1 MAAVLARAPPR
12 PARGAAKGAT
22 VELEQG
28 MLDELL
34 LVCTFVGTRKV
45 NDDESDVKS
54 FVRGEDCVAWLQDL
68 QRALRRDDG
77 DARAVR
83 TTVGAWDVLRSKLLP
98 LAEQSGN
105 DLVATRTLCKIF
117 VLLTMPLSDKCHQA
131 LAARPDPV
139 KDKMRNGEAL
149 KKRQLLREAA
159 ERQARQLI
167 EARLAFAERPDPEP
181 GPGEVL
187 VRIRAVSLNFR
198 DLLMV
203 QGQYNP
209 RQKLPI
215 IPAADA
221 AGEVAGEDDEVQS
234 AAPHEINFLL

>member
-1 MAAVLARAPPR
+1 
-12 PARGAAKGAT
+12 
-22 VELEQG
+22 

-45 NDDESDVKS
+45 NDDESDVES

-68 QRALRRDDG
+68 QRALSGGTTG

-117 VLLTMPLSDKCHQA
+117 VLLTMPLSEKCHQA

-139 KDKMRNGEAL
+139 KDKTRAAEAL
-149 KKRQLLREAA
+149 KKRQLLG
-159 ERQARQLI
+159 
-167 EARLAFAERPDPEP
+167 RPRN
-181 GPGEVL
+181 G
-187 VRIRAVSLNFR
+187 R
-198 DLLMV
+198 
-203 QGQYNP
+203 
-209 RQKLPI
+209 
-215 IPAADA
+215 PA
-221 AGEVAGEDDEVQS
+221 S
-234 AAPHEINFLL
+234 

>member
-1 MAAVLARAPPR
+1 
-12 PARGAAKGAT
+12 
-22 VELEQG
+22 

-45 NDDESDVKS
+45 NDDESDVES

-68 QRALRRDDG
+68 QRRALRRDDG
-77 DARAVR
+77 DAASGR

-139 KDKMRNGEAL
+139 KDKMRNAEAL
-149 KKRQLLREAA
+149 KKRQLL
-159 ERQARQLI
+159 
-167 EARLAFAERPDPEP
+167 
-181 GPGEVL
+181 
-187 VRIRAVSLNFR
+187 
-198 DLLMV
+198 
-203 QGQYNP
+203 QGG
-209 RQKLPI
+209 RGT
-215 IPAADA
+215 A
-221 AGEVAGEDDEVQS
+221 S
-234 AAPHEINFLL
+234 